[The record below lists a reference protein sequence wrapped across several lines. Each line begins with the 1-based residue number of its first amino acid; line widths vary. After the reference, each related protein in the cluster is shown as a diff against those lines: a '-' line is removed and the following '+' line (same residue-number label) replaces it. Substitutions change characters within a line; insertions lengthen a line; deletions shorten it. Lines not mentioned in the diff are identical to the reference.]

1 MVSVLLA
8 YAFAAAVAAGECFI
22 RGAAAA
28 NKPLLPALGKDDG
41 SSYSAELAS
50 LPNDLSSTSAEV
62 TAAVQ
67 EYTNAFT
74 DSTFD
79 DVPRAISK
87 ADGSIVNWLFDNDS
101 NRGKAEEP
109 RDRPRPRT
117 GKRVHG
123 AKTSKFA
130 RRGKNKNSRLT
141 TIKKSALEEKFG
153 RARKVSSEGKEEG
166 TRQTKKLAKRRKGR
180 GAGKAKGSKLSG
192 TALRTEN
199 VSAAFPSEE
208 EYDPEITG
216 TFAPTVSSEGD
227 VGDVSDVAHL
237 VRKAIQGAAL
247 NAVLIQFF
255 VDKARQQE
263 ADPDELEKMIDTLNN
278 MAVQYTRFN
287 AEMKA
292 AVERASSK
300 PLLQKTLVVY
310 WLEHIVAQQ
319 MVMFKVFDQTGQLP
333 TTPPEQPGSPY
344 SNSGSREAFLAS
356 SEVPGESSPE
366 ASS

>member
-1 MVSVLLA
+1 MLSGL
-8 YAFAAAVAAGECFI
+8 E
-22 RGAAAA
+22 
-28 NKPLLPALGKDDG
+28 KDDG

-50 LPNDLSSTSAEV
+50 LQIDLSGTSAEV

-67 EYTNAFT
+67 EYTNAFA

-101 NRGKAEEP
+101 SRREPEES
-109 RDRPRPRT
+109 RDRPRPSI

-130 RRGKNKNSRLT
+130 RRGKNSRLT

-153 RARKVSSEGKEEG
+153 RTRKVSGQRKEDG
-166 TRQTKKLAKRRKGR
+166 THQTKKLAKRRKGR
-180 GAGKAKGSKLSG
+180 GTGKPKESKLSG

-199 VSAAFPSEE
+199 VPTAFPSEE
-208 EYDPEITG
+208 GYDAEITG

-263 ADPDELEKMIDTLNN
+263 ADPDELEKMIETLNN
-278 MAVQYTRFN
+278 MAIQYTRFN

-333 TTPPEQPGSPY
+333 TTPPEQPSSPY
-344 SNSGSREAFLAS
+344 SNSGSRDAFLAS
-356 SEVPGESSPE
+356 SEVSCTRRLLTF
-366 ASS
+366 